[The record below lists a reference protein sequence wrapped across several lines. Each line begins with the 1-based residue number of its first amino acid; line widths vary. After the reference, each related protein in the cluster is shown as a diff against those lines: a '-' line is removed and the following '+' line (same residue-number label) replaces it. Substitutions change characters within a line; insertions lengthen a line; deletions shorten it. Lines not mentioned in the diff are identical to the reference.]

1 MTSPRRVVPCL
12 LLSGS
17 GLVKTRR
24 FSAPQYLGD
33 AVNAVRIF
41 NDCQAD
47 ELILLDIHV
56 CRGAMAPRYE
66 LIAEIVSEAFMPVCY
81 GGGVTSVEQVRTL
94 FRLGVEKVAI
104 CSSAMENP
112 EIVRES
118 SRAFGSQSI
127 VGVIEVR
134 KKLFGGFE
142 CHYQA
147 GKKKSGL
154 DPVTVAKNFEAAGA
168 GEIMVNNIDRDG
180 EMTGYDIDLMA
191 SVCEAVNIPVIACGG
206 AGKLEH
212 IRELFEKTEARAAAA
227 GSLFVFHGPHR
238 GVLINYPTPAEIKAI
253 QK

>member
-1 MTSPRRVVPCL
+1 M
-12 LLSGS
+12 
-17 GLVKTRR
+17 KTRR

-142 CHYQA
+142 CR
-147 GKKKSGL
+147 
-154 DPVTVAKNFEAAGA
+154 
-168 GEIMVNNIDRDG
+168 IRNISWRR
-180 EMTGYDIDLMA
+180 
-191 SVCEAVNIPVIACGG
+191 CAVN
-206 AGKLEH
+206 
-212 IRELFEKTEARAAAA
+212 
-227 GSLFVFHGPHR
+227 
-238 GVLINYPTPAEIKAI
+238 
-253 QK
+253 